1 MAKLG
6 IDFGTS
12 FTTMA
17 VSTDDNAEVKPIK
30 IKHCDEKI
38 PTVMFYTERGI
49 FEFGKAAENS
59 LNNAIEA
66 IEEDC
71 DDEEL
76 IRKKGNALYFRYI
89 TGLKRKIVDENSTVA
104 IPDAGTGEMK
114 QWKVSDLITEF
125 FKFLR
130 TSAHEVF
137 FDPFNLRIDEV
148 TVTHPV
154 EFSETQ
160 KEILR
165 NAIAKAGFPRDNIN
179 LLEEPVS
186 AALEYLKSAPQ
197 SNNIVIYDLG
207 GGTFDLACVRRADN
221 GEWHV
226 PYTAGDKNCGGRDF
240 DEMVYNH
247 VQNQARE
254 KMNQDEFYLSGN
266 RNSVNLKI
274 LKDCCNAKV
283 YLSESE
289 QFSQSSMEL
298 GTATG
303 GAVKRIK
310 ISRHEFEELVGNR
323 IEHTLTLT
331 EQLLDK
337 VKADGH
343 IVDAVVLIGGSS
355 AIPMIERRLKEKINI
370 PIFRTQEA
378 DTAVAQGAA
387 LRRPKIIKAVKVE
400 EKNVTPVTRVETPA
414 PSWHPDSYKNAVGIC
429 ECKAPVFKD
438 QLYCSYC
445 GKILAPIP
453 GIEDKK
459 TVSAIE
465 ERLKKLVGFS
475 RQYALDP
482 AYQWNETALRY
493 ASSMTRL
500 KNMIENAEYKLK
512 DSIPKHFY
520 EHIDSLLEKCKNADF
535 HIALV
540 GTIKAGKSTLLN
552 AMLQGNYASTS
563 VTPETAVLTKFRS
576 SDKGNYLKIS
586 YYTRAEWK
594 EIWQNVQSV
603 KKESPDKVKNFCD
616 EYKKLKADSV
626 KSKYL
631 GRLEEKF
638 MYQSVA
644 DLQAAIHEFTSSK
657 SAVHYFVKEVEVFLE
672 GIPLPQQI
680 VFVDTP
686 GLDDVLEYRSN
697 VTKRYIRRANAVLV
711 CVFCKWMPGSAL
723 STIFQVFDN
732 IGDRPEKVYVLGTQT
747 DVFHSPTQEWAQQHS
762 EWTKYL
768 SGTSGFKNKALAE
781 KNIIG
786 VSASLILQLLDKH
799 NTEDRTTLV
808 HFLEDKLKVPGSVD
822 LTDEVLARKVSEFAN
837 IDFLKERIKTELV
850 DKYSDLLLDDIT
862 QNYNLCYNEAVRI
875 LTEIRNHAN
884 EQIKLANS
892 SVDELRRQYD
902 ESQKKL
908 DEYSSQ
914 KKEVDKKIQEVLSAI
929 HAVSTNFKI

>member
-12 FTTMA
+12 FTTMV
-17 VSTDDNAEVKPIK
+17 VSTDDGKTFKPLRIK
-30 IKHCDEKI
+30 NCDEKI
-38 PTVMFYTERGI
+38 PTVMYYTEQGN
-49 FEFGKAAENS
+49 FEFGKAAENLFES
-59 LNNAIEA
+59 GIRNLKRNAKKENKKE
-66 IEEDC
+66 IEEK
-71 DDEEL
+71 L
-76 IRKKGNALYFRYI
+76 RNLHMRYI
-89 TGLKRKIVDENSTVA
+89 TGLKRKIRDKNSSLT
-104 IPDAGTGEMK
+104 IPTTEGPKTCL
-114 QWKVSDLITEF
+114 VSDLITEF
-125 FKFLR
+125 FKFLKLG
-130 TSAHEVF
+130 ALEAF
-137 FDPFNLRIDEV
+137 FTPAGLQVKEV
-148 TVTHPV
+148 TVTYPV
-154 EFSETQ
+154 DFSEEQ
-160 KEILR
+160 KNIITEAVR
-165 NAIAKAGFPRDNIN
+165 NAGFSNADF
-179 LLEEPVS
+179 LEEPI
-186 AALEYLKSAPQ
+186 AAAFCFLENYKKWK
-197 SNNIVIYDLG
+197 NIVVYDLG
-207 GGTFDLACVRRADN
+207 GGTFDLACVRQADN

-226 PYTAGDKNCGGRDF
+226 PCTAGDKNCGGRDF
-240 DEMVYNH
+240 DDAVYNYIQTQ
-247 VQNQARE
+247 VRTAMDDDN
-254 KMNQDEFYLSGN
+254 FYLSKN
-266 RNSVNLKI
+266 PNTVDQEILWQCSTAKI
-274 LKDCCNAKV
+274 H
-283 YLSESE
+283 LSTSE
-289 QFSQSSMEL
+289 EYSQSSPSL
-298 GTATG
+298 FRATQG
-303 GAVKRIK
+303 IEEYIE
-310 ISRHEFEELVGNR
+310 ISRNEFEELIGNR

-331 EQLLDK
+331 EQLLAK

-343 IVDAVVLIGGSS
+343 SVDAVVLIGGSS
-355 AIPMIERRLKEKINI
+355 AIPMIERRLKEKTNI

-387 LRRPKIIKAVKVE
+387 LRRPKIIKAVKVD
-400 EKNVTPVTRVETPA
+400 EKNITPIVKVETPA
-414 PSWHPDSYKNAVGIC
+414 PSWHPDSYKNAVGVC

-445 GKILAPIP
+445 GKILASIP

-459 TVSAIE
+459 MVSAIE
-465 ERLKKLVGFS
+465 ERLKKLVVFS
-475 RQYALDP
+475 WQYALDP

-512 DSIPKHFY
+512 DSIPEHFF
-520 EHIDSLLEKCKNADF
+520 EHIDTLLEKCKNADF

-552 AMLQGNYASTS
+552 AMLGGNYASTS

-586 YYTRAEWK
+586 YYTRAEWN
-594 EIWQNVQSV
+594 EIWENVQSV
-603 KKESPDKVKNFCD
+603 KKESPDKVKNFCE
-616 EYKKLKADSV
+616 EYEKLKADSV
-626 KSKYL
+626 KNKYL
-631 GRLEEKF
+631 GRLKEKF
-638 MYQSVA
+638 MYQSAA
-644 DLQAAIHEFTSSK
+644 DLQAAIHEYTSSK

-672 GIPLPQQI
+672 GIPLPPQI

-711 CVFCKWMPGSAL
+711 CVFCKWLPGSAL

-732 IGDRPEKVYVLGTQT
+732 IGGRPEKVYVLGTQT
-747 DVFHSPTQEWAQQHS
+747 DVFHSPLQEWTLQHS

-768 SGTSGFKNKALAE
+768 SGTSGFNNKALAE

-786 VSASLILQLLDKH
+786 VSASLILQMLDKH
-799 NTEDRTTLV
+799 DTANRKELI
-808 HFLEDKLKVPGSVD
+808 HFLEDKLKVSDTVT
-822 LTDEVLARKVSEFAN
+822 LTDEVLAHKVREFAN

-892 SVDELRRQYD
+892 SVDELRRKYD

-929 HAVSTNFKI
+929 HAVSSNFKI